1 MQIAVFEM
9 EPWERD
15 AFQALAGEHELRFT
29 DRPLKAEHTEEFVDA
44 EVICPFIYS
53 DLTAASLEHFRNLR
67 LITTRS
73 TGVDHIDRDYCEK
86 HDIIVSHV
94 PAYGENTVAE
104 HVFALL
110 LTISHNTFHA
120 IDRTRK
126 GDFSMQGL
134 RGFDLAGKTIG
145 VIGTGNIG
153 EHVVRIA
160 KGFGMEVVAFDVQ
173 PREELAREL
182 GFTYRPLEEVLAEA
196 DVVTLHVP
204 GTEKTQHMISDEQFR
219 QMKDGAVLIN
229 TARGS
234 VVDVQGLMQA
244 FADGKVSAAGLD
256 VLPEEPAVREE
267 AELLR
272 SIFRKRHNL
281 ETLLAN
287 HVLLRLRNVY
297 ITPHS
302 GFCTQEAVQRI
313 LDVTI
318 ENIEAYERGDPQNV
332 AIGGAAARKGA
343 DEDNEPYQ

>member
-1 MQIAVFEM
+1 MRVAVFEV
-9 EPWERD
+9 EPWERE
-15 AFQALAGEHELRFT
+15 AFEQLEGRHELDLT
-29 DRPLKAEHTEEFVDA
+29 EHPLKADTADEFSEA

-53 DLTAASLEHFRNLR
+53 ELNAKSLDHFPHVR
-67 LITTRS
+67 LIATRS
-73 TGVDHIDRDYCEK
+73 TGIDHIDQSYCAE
-86 HDIIVSHV
+86 HDILVCNV
-94 PAYGENTVAE
+94 PTYGESTVAE

-153 EHVVRIA
+153 EHVIRIA
-160 KGFGMEVVAFDVQ
+160 KGFGMHVVAFDVQ
-173 PREELAREL
+173 PREQLAREL
-182 GFTYRPLEEVLAEA
+182 GFAYQPLDRLLADA
-196 DVVTLHVP
+196 DVITLHVP
-204 GTEKTQHMISDEQFR
+204 GTSKTRHMISHDQF
-219 QMKDGAVLIN
+219 QKMKDGTVLIN
-229 TARGS
+229 TARGCI
-234 VVDVQGLMQA
+234 VDVQALMQA
-244 FADGKVSAAGLD
+244 FADGKVHAAGLD

-267 AELLR
+267 AELLH
-272 SIFRKRHNL
+272 SFFQKKHNL

-302 GFCTQEAVQRI
+302 AFCTQEAVRRI

-318 ENIEAYERGDPQNV
+318 QNIAAFDRGEPQNV
-332 AIGGAAARKGA
+332 ALGGAVASPNT
-343 DEDNEPYQ
+343 D